1 MNYYEG
7 KETPVYLGNENVG
20 DPEITDQCQERKKKN
35 GMIDLKA
42 YMRELVETLKTVF
55 EKRLL
60 YVGLQGSYLR
70 AEATE
75 KSDIDV
81 MVVIDEMKPNDLK
94 EYKKVLKEI

>member
-1 MNYYEG
+1 MH
-7 KETPVYLGNENVG
+7 
-20 DPEITDQCQERKKKN
+20 
-35 GMIDLKA
+35 
-42 YMRELVETLKTVF
+42 ELVEMLKTAF

-70 AEATE
+70 VEATE

-94 EYKKVLKEI
+94 KYKKVLKEIGIYVSIVCLVIVFVYGIIMKGSPLQLIIIFLPVIYVMLSTRE

>member
-1 MNYYEG
+1 
-7 KETPVYLGNENVG
+7 
-20 DPEITDQCQERKKKN
+20 
-35 GMIDLKA
+35 MIDIRA
-42 YMRELVETLKTVF
+42 YMRELVGTLKTVF
-55 EKRLL
+55 ENRLL

-94 EYKKVLKEI
+94 EYKKVLKEIGNYDKSCGFICGSKELLNWNPQEICHL